1 MIWQNAGM
9 VQGQKKSWKINFQPL
24 LRQFCSQI
32 FRAVSSQVSAHAFPT
47 NFAGFFVK
55 NSCRTARLSAPPRRA
70 ARQCRATLYACE
82 FSPEIRPDYA
92 RKYIDMTYDDSA

>member
-55 NSCRTARLSAPPRRA
+55 NSCRTARLSAPPRGQRGNA
-70 ARQCRATLYACE
+70 APHCTPANFFLKSAPIM
-82 FSPEIRPDYA
+82 PEN
-92 RKYIDMTYDDSA
+92 T